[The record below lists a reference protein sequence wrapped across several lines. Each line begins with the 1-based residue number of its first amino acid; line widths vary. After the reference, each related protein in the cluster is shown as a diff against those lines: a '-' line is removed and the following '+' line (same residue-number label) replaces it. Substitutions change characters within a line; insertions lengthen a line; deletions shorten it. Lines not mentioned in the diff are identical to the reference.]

1 MWMQLTYCC
10 DTFKLVRV
18 GCTIGSILRPNQI
31 KSRSSMFLLLCLGL
45 RPHWCILRKWHF
57 TAFQLDLL
65 YPVCIL
71 YILCSYARSAIF
83 FLPQRRLCFC
93 YSGVW
98 NMQQSESL
106 QEFISKPGRIMIL
119 EQTWPC
125 GLQLSWKMRASIQSP
140 RDCARLNSWP
150 ESIWVFSDFLQ
161 CPGAL
166 VSPWFR
172 DKGRGPHPGH
182 LVSKS
187 MCWVLKNVEVRN
199 PDLKSS
205 HNFAWFV
212 RPRSVP
218 VAWGSFFVCV
228 MWAGSMWKMEE
239 HPVCGFPP
247 RNDTSNLGLNPLT
260 GRWLGNL
267 LSMAAAEQMLC
278 ILSSQ
283 RLGGN
288 YVANMTCC
296 GPLRCIGQPRLTM
309 PIYTNYTP
317 SLIGPSRLKGR
328 LFSHVFSE
336 LLLNI
341 GTFSGH
347 PRHHSGYLDQLR
359 SS

>member
-1 MWMQLTYCC
+1 
-10 DTFKLVRV
+10 
-18 GCTIGSILRPNQI
+18 
-31 KSRSSMFLLLCLGL
+31 MFLLLRLGL
-45 RPHWCILRKWHF
+45 RPHWCILRKCYF

-65 YPVCIL
+65 YPVCICL
-71 YILCSYARSAIF
+71 HLIYTVPICALSITQIF
-83 FLPQRRLCFC
+83 FLPHRRLC
-93 YSGVW
+93 YSGVQ

-125 GLQLSWKMRASIQSP
+125 GLQLSWKMPASMQSP

-150 ESIWVFSDFLQ
+150 ESIWAFSVFLQ

-182 LVSKS
+182 LVAKS
-187 MCWVLKNVEVRN
+187 MCWVLKNVEVRI

-205 HNFAWFV
+205 HNFCVICGPKICFCSL
-212 RPRSVP
+212 REL
-218 VAWGSFFVCV
+218 FCVCV
-228 MWAGSMWKMEE
+228 MWAGYMWKMEE

-247 RNDTSNLGLNPLT
+247 RNDTSSLGLNPLT

-309 PIYTNYTP
+309 PIYTNYT
-317 SLIGPSRLKGR
+317 L
-328 LFSHVFSE
+328 
-336 LLLNI
+336 
-341 GTFSGH
+341 H
-347 PRHHSGYLDQLR
+347 P
-359 SS
+359 